1 VVFLTM
7 DVTPILDP
15 LNDAQREAVS
25 CETAPALVIAGA
37 GSGKTRVL
45 VHRIAWLCEVEG
57 VSPFSILAV
66 TFTNKAAA
74 EMRAR
79 VEELLNNRLGGMW
92 MGTFHGISHR
102 FLRAHWQEA
111 TLKQSFQILDSGD
124 QLRLMKR
131 VIQSLGLDDTK
142 WPAKNACWFINS
154 QKEEGLRPKDLHDH
168 GDITQRQLIKIY
180 AAYQD
185 ACEQTGLVDFA
196 ELLLRSLE
204 LLKQRPEILS
214 HYQTKFRHILVDEFQ
229 DTNSI
234 QYQWLKLLAGEQ
246 NPIFAV
252 GDDDQ
257 SIYGWRGAR
266 IENIQSFERDFKNS
280 QLFKLERNYRS
291 TNTILS
297 AANSL
302 IDKNQGRMG
311 KKLWTEGDDGEPIY
325 LYASFNEQ
333 DEARFVADKVKHW
346 LETCNGRRDDVAILY
361 RSNAQ
366 SRVFEE
372 IFISQSIPYRV
383 YGGLRFFERAEIKDA
398 LAYLRLAKN
407 IDDDPSFERVINV
420 PTRGIGQRTV
430 ALVRDFAKQHQLT
443 LWRAAEKILQSNLLA
458 ARASNAVAQF
468 MSLMVK
474 LSKEIVDLEL
484 SEQVDHIVQ
493 VSGLMAHHGRDGSEK
508 AKSRVENL
516 EELVVAAS
524 GFVVDNEMYAGMTP
538 LDAFLTHAALEA
550 GEGQGAQWDDCV
562 QLMTLH
568 AAKGLEFPL
577 VFLVGLE
584 DGLFPSNM
592 SMEEPG
598 RLEEERR
605 LCYVGITRARKQ
617 LVMTYA
623 ESRRQYGSENYNP
636 PSRFI
641 GEIPGELIAEV
652 RPRSNVTQASYQ
664 SSAPSMMVN
673 DARVNSEALNDTGIK
688 IGGRVSHA
696 KFGEGV
702 VLDCEGK
709 GSSARVQVHFESTGS
724 KWLVLAYANLNVI
737 A

>member
-1 VVFLTM
+1 M
-7 DVTPILDP
+7 EVTPILDP
-15 LNDAQREAVS
+15 LNEAQREAVS
-25 CETAPALVIAGA
+25 CKTAPALVIAGA

-185 ACEQTGLVDFA
+185 VCEQTGLVDFA

-204 LLKQRPEILS
+204 LLKQRPEILA

-266 IENIQSFERDFKNS
+266 IENIQSFEKDFKNS
-280 QLFKLERNYRS
+280 QLFKLEQNYRS

-333 DEARFVADKVKHW
+333 DEARFVADKIKHW
-346 LETCNGRRDDVAILY
+346 LETSNGRRDDVAILY

-407 IDDDPSFERVINV
+407 VDDDPSFERVINV
-420 PTRGIGQRTV
+420 PTRGIGQRTIS
-430 ALVRDFAKQHQLT
+430 LVRDFAKQHQLT

-468 MSLMVK
+468 MSLMIK

-484 SEQVDHIVQ
+484 NEQVDHIVQ
-493 VSGLMAHHGRDGSEK
+493 VSGLMAYHGREGSEK

-516 EELVVAAS
+516 EELVVAAR

-538 LDAFLTHAALEA
+538 LDAFLSHAALEA
-550 GEGQGAQWDDCV
+550 GDGQGAQWDDCV

-568 AAKGLEFPL
+568 ASKGLEFPL

-623 ESRRQYGSENYNP
+623 ESRRQYGSDNYNP

-652 RPRSNVTQASYQ
+652 RPRLTVTQASYQ
-664 SSAPSMMVN
+664 SSATSMMVN
-673 DARVNSEALNDTGIK
+673 GARANSEALNDTGIK

-702 VLDCEGK
+702 VLDSEGK
-709 GSSARVQVHFESTGS
+709 GSSARVQVHFESAGS

>member
-1 VVFLTM
+1 M
-7 DVTPILDP
+7 DVTSILDP
-15 LNDAQREAVS
+15 LNDAQREAVTS
-25 CETAPALVIAGA
+25 DMYPALVIAGA

-45 VHRIAWLCEVEG
+45 VHRMAWLCDVEG
-57 VSPFSILAV
+57 ISPFSILAV
-66 TFTNKAAA
+66 TFTNKAAS

-79 VEELLNNRLGGMW
+79 VESLLNSQLGGMW
-92 MGTFHGISHR
+92 IGTFHGISHR
-102 FLRAHWQEA
+102 LLRSHWQEA
-111 TLKQSFQILDSGD
+111 KLKQNFQILDSDD
-124 QLRLMKR
+124 QLRLVKR
-131 VIQSLGLDDTK
+131 IIQGLGLDDTK
-142 WPAKNACWFINS
+142 WPPKHARWYINAK
-154 QKEEGLRPKDLHDH
+154 KEEGIRPKDLQDH
-168 GDITQRQLIKIY
+168 GDITERQLIRIY
-180 AAYQD
+180 TAYQET
-185 ACEQTGLVDFA
+185 CEQTGLVDFA

-204 LLKQRPEILS
+204 LLQQNSELLT

-234 QYQWLKLLAGEQ
+234 QYQWLKILAGQ
-246 NPIFAV
+246 NNPIFAV

-266 IENIQSFERDFKNS
+266 IENIYSFEKDFKS
-280 QLFKLERNYRS
+280 VEIFRLEQNYRS

-302 IDKNQGRMG
+302 IGNNQGRMG
-311 KKLWTEGDDGEPIY
+311 KKLWTDGDDGEPIY

-333 DEARFVADKVKHW
+333 DEARFVADKIKHW
-346 LETCNGRRDDVAILY
+346 IETCNGKREEVAVLY

-372 IFISQSIPYRV
+372 VFIAQSIPYRV

-407 IDDDPSFERVINV
+407 LDDDPSFERIINV

-430 ALVRDFAKQHQLT
+430 ALIRDFAKQHSIT
-443 LWRAAEKILQSNLLA
+443 LWQASEKILQANMLT
-458 ARASNAVAQF
+458 ARAGNAVQTF
-468 MSLMVK
+468 LQLMQK
-474 LSKEIVDLEL
+474 LTQDIDTLGL
-484 SEQVDHIVQ
+484 AEQVDHVIHA
-493 VSGLMAHHGRDGSEK
+493 SGLVNYHGRDNSEK

-516 EELVVAAS
+516 EELVVAAR
-524 GFVVDNEMYAGMTP
+524 GFQLDNELYAEMQP

-577 VFLVGLE
+577 VFIVGLE
-584 DGLFPSNM
+584 EGLFPSSM

-605 LCYVGITRARKQ
+605 LCYVGITRARQQ
-617 LVMTYA
+617 LVITYA
-623 ESRRQYGSENYNP
+623 ESRRQYGSDSYNP

-641 GEIPGELIAEV
+641 SEIPAELIAEV
-652 RPRSNVTQASYQ
+652 RPRAMVTQPKRSLKET
-664 SSAPSMMVN
+664 STF
-673 DARVNSEALNDTGIK
+673 EEEIGIK
-688 IGGRVSHA
+688 IGSRVSHA
-696 KFGEGV
+696 KFGEGI

-709 GSSARVQVHFESTGS
+709 GSSARVQVHFEQAGS
-724 KWLVLAYANLNVI
+724 KWLVIAYANLQVI

>member
-1 VVFLTM
+1 M

-15 LNDAQREAVS
+15 LNEAQREAVS
-25 CETAPALVIAGA
+25 CETIPALVIAGA

-45 VHRIAWLCEVEG
+45 VHRIAWLCEVVG
-57 VSPFSILAV
+57 LSPFSILAV

-74 EMRAR
+74 EMRGR

-102 FLRAHWQEA
+102 LLRAHWQEA
-111 TLKQSFQILDSGD
+111 NLRQSFQILDSGD
-124 QLRLMKR
+124 QVRLMKR
-131 VIQSLGLDDTK
+131 VIQDLGLDDTK

-154 QKEEGLRPKDLHDH
+154 QKEEGIRPKDMHDN

-185 ACEQTGLVDFA
+185 ACEQTSLVDFA
-196 ELLLRSLE
+196 ELLLRSFE
-204 LLKQRPEILS
+204 LLKNRPDILN

-266 IENIQSFERDFKNS
+266 VENIQHFEKDFKNS
-280 QLFKLERNYRS
+280 QLFKLEQNYRS

-302 IDKNQGRMG
+302 IDNNQGRMG
-311 KKLWTEGDDGEPIY
+311 KKLWTDGDDGEPIY

-333 DEARFVADKVKHW
+333 DEARFVADKIKHW

-366 SRVFEE
+366 SRMFEE

-398 LAYLRLAKN
+398 LAYLRIAKN
-407 IDDDPSFERVINV
+407 TADNPSFERIINV

-443 LWRAAEKILQSNLLA
+443 LWQAAEKILQSNLLA

-468 MSLMVK
+468 MNLMVK
-474 LSKEIVDLEL
+474 LSEDIAGLEL
-484 SEQVDHIVQ
+484 GEQVDHIIQ
-493 VSGLMAHHGRDGSEK
+493 VSGLVAHHGKDGSEK

-516 EELVVAAS
+516 EELVVAAR
-524 GFVVDNEMYAGMTP
+524 GFVVDNELYEGMLP
-538 LDAFLTHAALEA
+538 SEAFLTHAALEA

-592 SMEEPG
+592 SMEETG

-623 ESRRQYGSENYNP
+623 ESRRQYGSDNYNP

-652 RPRSNVTQASYQ
+652 RPRATITQPTKTA
-664 SSAPSMMVN
+664 SMMMN
-673 DARVNSEALNDTGIK
+673 GARTNSEALNDTGIK

-709 GSSARVQVHFESTGS
+709 GSSARVQVHFESAGS
-724 KWLVLAYANLNVI
+724 KWLVLAYAKLNVI

>member
-1 VVFLTM
+1 M
-7 DVTPILDP
+7 DVTPILEP
-15 LNDAQREAVS
+15 LNEAQRDAVS
-25 CETAPALVIAGA
+25 AATVPSLVIAGA

-79 VEELLNNRLGGMW
+79 VEELLNNHLAGMW

-102 FLRAHWQEA
+102 MLRAHWQEA
-111 TLKQSFQILDSGD
+111 KLKQSFQILDSGD
-124 QLRLMKR
+124 QLRLVKR
-131 VIQSLGLDDTK
+131 VIQGLGLDEDK
-142 WPAKNACWFINS
+142 WPHKHACWFINS
-154 QKEEGLRPKDLHDH
+154 QKEEGHRPKDLQDN
-168 GDITQRQLIKIY
+168 GDITQRQLIRIY
-180 AAYQD
+180 TAYQE

-204 LLKQRPEILS
+204 LLKQHPELLA

-234 QYQWLKLLAGEQ
+234 QYLWLKLLAGEQ

-266 IENIQSFERDFKNS
+266 IENIQSFEKDFKNS
-280 QLFKLERNYRS
+280 QIFRLEQNYRS

-302 IDKNQGRMG
+302 IDNNQGRMG
-311 KKLWTEGDDGEPIY
+311 KKLWTDGDDGDPIY

-333 DEARFVADKVKHW
+333 DEARFVADKIKHW
-346 LETCNGRRDDVAILY
+346 TDTCHGKREEVAILY

-366 SRVFEE
+366 SRIFEE
-372 IFISQSIPYRV
+372 VFISQSIPYRV

-407 IDDDPSFERVINV
+407 TDDDPSFERIINV

-430 ALVRDFAKQHQLT
+430 ALIRDFAKQHQIT
-443 LWRAAEKILQSNLLA
+443 LWQAAQKVMQSSLLA
-458 ARASNAVAQF
+458 ARAANAVAQF
-468 MSLMVK
+468 MNLMTK
-474 LSKEIVDLEL
+474 LSEDIAELEL
-484 SEQVDHIVQ
+484 KEQVDHVVQ
-493 VSGLMAHHGRDGSEK
+493 VSGLMTHHGKDGSEK
-508 AKSRVENL
+508 AKSRIENL
-516 EELVVAAS
+516 EELVVAAR
-524 GFVVDNEMYAGMTP
+524 GFHMDNELYEDMTP

-577 VFLVGLE
+577 VFIVGME

-592 SMEEPG
+592 SMEESG
-598 RLEEERR
+598 KLEEERR

-623 ESRRQYGSENYNP
+623 ESRRQYGSDNYNP

-641 GEIPGELIAEV
+641 GEIPADLIAEV
-652 RPRSNVTQASYQ
+652 RPRAMVTQPMRQ
-664 SSAPSMMVN
+664 SATMVN
-673 DARVNSEALNDTGIK
+673 GTSAKADALADTGIK

-709 GSSARVQVHFESTGS
+709 GSSARVQVHFEDAGS
-724 KWLVLAYANLNVI
+724 KWLVLAYANLNII

>member
-1 VVFLTM
+1 M
-7 DVTPILDP
+7 DVSPILDP
-15 LNDAQREAVS
+15 LNEAQREAVTS
-25 CETAPALVIAGA
+25 EMLPALVIAGA

-45 VHRIAWLCEVEG
+45 VHRIAWLCEVES

-79 VEELLNNRLGGMW
+79 VENLLNYSLGGMW
-92 MGTFHGISHR
+92 IGTFHGISHR
-102 FLRAHWQEA
+102 LLRSHWQEA
-111 TLKQSFQILDSGD
+111 GLKQSFQILDSED
-124 QLRLMKR
+124 QLRLVKR
-131 VIQSLGLDDTK
+131 IITSLGLDDAK
-142 WPAKNACWFINS
+142 WPAKQARWYINS
-154 QKEEGLRPKDLHDH
+154 RKEEGLRAKDLQDQ
-168 GDITQRQLIKIY
+168 GDVTDRQLIRIY
-180 AAYQD
+180 TAYQD

-204 LLKQRPEILS
+204 LLQQKPEILT
-214 HYQTKFRHILVDEFQ
+214 HYKTKFRHIMVDEFQ

-234 QYQWLKLLAGEQ
+234 QYLWLKTFAGDS

-266 IENIQSFERDFKNS
+266 IENIHSFERDYQETQVFR
-280 QLFKLERNYRS
+280 LEQNYRS

-302 IDKNQGRMG
+302 IDNNQSRMG
-311 KKLWTEGDDGEPIY
+311 KKLWTDGDDGEPIY
-325 LYASFNEQ
+325 LYAAFNEQ
-333 DEARFVADKVKHW
+333 DEARFVADKIKHW
-346 LETCNGRRDDVAILY
+346 VETCNGRREEVAILY

-372 IFISQSIPYRV
+372 VLISHSIPYRV

-407 IDDDPSFERVINV
+407 SADDPSFERIVNV
-420 PTRGIGQRTV
+420 PPRGIGQRTV
-430 ALVRDFAKQHQLT
+430 VTVRDFAKQHQIT
-443 LWRAAEKILQSNLLA
+443 LWQAAEKILQSSLLT
-458 ARASNAVAQF
+458 ARAANALLDFIQ
-468 MSLMVK
+468 LIKK
-474 LSKEIVDLEL
+474 LGQDLKGLEL
-484 SEQVDHIVQ
+484 SEQVDHIIQ
-493 VSGLMAHHGRDGSEK
+493 ASGLVAFHGRDQSEK
-508 AKSRVENL
+508 SKSRVENL
-516 EELVVAAS
+516 EELVVAAR
-524 GFVVDNEMYAGMTP
+524 GFHLDDELYADMQP

-550 GEGQGAQWDDCV
+550 GEGQGAQWDDCI

-577 VFLVGLE
+577 VFIVGLE
-584 DGLFPSNM
+584 EGLFPTSM

-605 LCYVGITRARKQ
+605 LCYVGITRAQQQ
-617 LVMTYA
+617 LVLTYA
-623 ESRRQYGSENYNP
+623 ESRRQYGSDNYNP

-641 GEIPGELIAEV
+641 SEIPAELVAEV
-652 RPRSNVTQASYQ
+652 RPRAMITQPVRAFSQ
-664 SSAPSMMVN
+664 TN
-673 DARVNSEALNDTGIK
+673 IFEEDTGIK
-688 IGGRVSHA
+688 IGARVAHA
-696 KFGEGV
+696 KFGTGV

-709 GSSARVQVHFESTGS
+709 GSSARVQVHFEDVGS
-724 KWLVLAYANLNVI
+724 KWLVLAYANLDI
-737 A
+737 LA